1 MARKRA
7 ALAVPAVAVSVTV
20 IVLAGLIGWWT
31 IGDDGSAKKTSPRGR
46 DSSGTQPAATS
57 PPCDPQR
64 VIASWPLEQRL
75 AQLLM
80 VGVDAQGGNEAEEL
94 VTRYGVGGVF
104 VGGQATSIFV
114 DGSLARLTTVGPVP
128 PLVAVDEE
136 GGRVQ
141 RIDQLAGPIP
151 SARAMAQT
159 MTPAQ
164 VREIAA
170 QRGRALRDAGVTMDL
185 APVVDVSSQS
195 SGQVIGDRSFSDD
208 PGVVSE
214 YAGAFASGL
223 RDAGI
228 VPVLKHFPGHGHAS
242 GDSHRQAAVTP
253 PVVDLEASDLVPYRN
268 LLGALPIGVMTG
280 HLDVPG
286 LTAPD
291 EPASVSANA
300 VRELLRTQLGY
311 DGFVITDDLSQM
323 AAVRR
328 AYSIPEA
335 TLRALA
341 AGDDMALLVT
351 NAQVPNLLSFLTDA
365 VATHRLDETQ
375 INRSVQRVL
384 AVKAFDPCRT
394 MFRHANSLNDRRN

>member
-1 MARKRA
+1 MARNRA
-7 ALAVPAVAVSVTV
+7 ALAVPAVAVSLTV
-20 IVLAGLIGWWT
+20 IVLAAVIGWWT
-31 IGDDGSAKKTSPRGR
+31 IGDDGSEKRTSAPH
-46 DSSGTQPAATS
+46 SAGTQPAATS
-57 PPCDPQR
+57 PPCDPQA

-80 VGVDAQGGNEAEEL
+80 VGVDAQGGNEAEAL

-104 VGGQATSIFV
+104 VGGQATGILA
-114 DGSLARLTTVGPVP
+114 DGSLARLATVGPVP

-141 RIDQLAGPIP
+141 RIDQIAGSIP

-164 VREIAA
+164 VREVAA

-185 APVVDVSSQS
+185 APVVDVSSQG

-208 PGVVSE
+208 PGIVSE
-214 YAGAFASGL
+214 YAGAFADGL
-223 RDAGI
+223 RDAGV
-228 VPVLKHFPGHGHAS
+228 VPVLKHFPGHGHAT

-253 PVVDLEASDLVPYRN
+253 PLADLLASDLIPYRS
-268 LLGALPIGVMTG
+268 LVGALPIGVMTG

-291 EPASVSANA
+291 EPASVSPNA
-300 VRELLRTQLGY
+300 VRQLLRTELGY
-311 DGFVITDDLSQM
+311 DGFVITDDLSEM
-323 AAVRR
+323 AAVRQT
-328 AYSIPEA
+328 YSVPEA

-341 AGDDMALLVT
+341 AGNDMALLVS
-351 NAQVPNLLSFLTDA
+351 NAHVPDLLSFLAAA
-365 VATHRLDETQ
+365 VAAHQLDEAQ

-384 AVKAFDPCRT
+384 AVKAFDPCR
-394 MFRHANSLNDRRN
+394 RGS

>member
-1 MARKRA
+1 VARNRA

-20 IVLAGLIGWWT
+20 IVLAALIGWWT
-31 IGDDGSAKKTSPRGR
+31 INDDGGKKTSASRKGPDRSR
-46 DSSGTQPAATS
+46 TQPAATS
-57 PPCDPQR
+57 PPCDPQA

-80 VGVDAQGGNEAEEL
+80 IGVDAQGGNEAAAL

-104 VGGQATSIFV
+104 VGGQATGIFV
-114 DGSLARLTTVGPVP
+114 DGSLARLATVGPVR

-141 RIDQLAGPIP
+141 RIDEIAGPIP

-208 PGVVSE
+208 PRVVSE
-214 YAGAFASGL
+214 YAGAFADGL
-223 RDAGI
+223 RDAGV
-228 VPVLKHFPGHGHAS
+228 VPVLKHFPGHGHAT

-253 PVVDLEASDLVPYRN
+253 PIVDLEASDLVPYRN
-268 LLGALPIGVMTG
+268 LFGVPPIGVMTG

-300 VRELLRTQLGY
+300 VRDLLRTELGY
-311 DGFVITDDLSQM
+311 DGFVITDDLSEM
-323 AAVRR
+323 AAVRQT
-328 AYSIPEA
+328 YSVPEA

-341 AGDDMALLVT
+341 AGSDMALLVS
-351 NAQVPNLLSFLTDA
+351 NARVPDLLSFLADA
-365 VATHRLDETQ
+365 VTSHRLDETQ

-384 AVKAFDPCRT
+384 AVKAFDPCR
-394 MFRHANSLNDRRN
+394 MGV

>member
-1 MARKRA
+1 MARNRA
-7 ALAVPAVAVSVTV
+7 ALAVPAVGVSVTV
-20 IVLAGLIGWWT
+20 IVLAALIAWWT
-31 IGDDGSAKKTSPRGR
+31 IGDDDSAKKTSARR
-46 DSSGTQPAATS
+46 DPSANGSERSGPQPAATS
-57 PPCDPQR
+57 PPCDPQA

-80 VGVDAQGGNEAEEL
+80 VGVDAQGDDAEAL
-94 VTRYGVGGVF
+94 VAQYGVGGVF
-104 VGGQATSIFV
+104 VGGQETGIFV
-114 DGSLARLTTVGPVP
+114 DGSLARLATVGPVP

-164 VREIAA
+164 VRELAA
-170 QRGRALRDAGVTMDL
+170 QRGRTLREAGITMDL

-195 SGQVIGDRSFSDD
+195 SSQVIGDRSFSDD
-208 PGVVSE
+208 PVVVSE
-214 YAGAFASGL
+214 YAGAFAAGL
-223 RDAGI
+223 RDAGV
-228 VPVLKHFPGHGHAS
+228 VPVLKHFPGHGHAT
-242 GDSHRQAAVTP
+242 GDSHRQAVVTP
-253 PVVDLEASDLVPYRN
+253 PMADLEVSDLIPYRN
-268 LLGALPIGVMTG
+268 LLAAPPIGVMTG

-300 VRELLRTQLGY
+300 VRELLRTELGY
-311 DGFVITDDLSQM
+311 DGFVITDDLSAM
-323 AAVRR
+323 AAVRQR
-328 AYSIPEA
+328 YSVPEA

-341 AGDDMALLVT
+341 AGSDMALLVS
-351 NAQVPNLLSFLTDA
+351 NAQVPDLLGFLAGA
-365 VATHRLDETQ
+365 VATHQLDETQ

-384 AVKAFDPCRT
+384 AVKAFDPCRIGV
-394 MFRHANSLNDRRN
+394 

>member
-1 MARKRA
+1 MARNRA
-7 ALAVPAVAVSVTV
+7 ALAVPAVAVSVAV
-20 IVLAGLIGWWT
+20 IVLAAVIGWWK
-31 IGDDGSAKKTSPRGR
+31 IGGDDGAKKTSPRRNGL
-46 DSSGTQPAATS
+46 DGTSAQPAATS
-57 PPCDPQR
+57 PPCDPQA

-80 VGVDAQGGNEAEEL
+80 VGVDAQSGNEAEAL

-104 VGGQATSIFV
+104 VGGQATGIFI
-114 DGSLARLTTVGPVP
+114 DGSLARLATVGPVA

-141 RIDQLAGPIP
+141 RIDHLAGPIP
-151 SARAMAQT
+151 SARAMAHT

-214 YAGAFASGL
+214 YAGAFADGL
-223 RDAGI
+223 RDAGV
-228 VPVLKHFPGHGHAS
+228 VPVLKHFPGHGHAT

-253 PVVDLEASDLVPYRN
+253 PVVDLETSDLVPYRN
-268 LLGALPIGVMTG
+268 LVGTPPIGVMTG

-300 VRELLRTQLGY
+300 VRVLLRSELGY
-311 DGFVITDDLSQM
+311 DGFVITDDLSEM
-323 AAVRR
+323 AAVRQT
-328 AYSIPEA
+328 YSVPEA

-341 AGDDMALLVT
+341 AGSDMALLVSS
-351 NAQVPNLLSFLTDA
+351 ARVPDLVSYLVDA
-365 VATHRLDETQ
+365 VAAHQLDETQ

-384 AVKAFDPCRT
+384 AVKAFDPCRVGV
-394 MFRHANSLNDRRN
+394 

>member
-1 MARKRA
+1 MARNRA
-7 ALAVPAVAVSVTV
+7 ALAVPAVAMSVTV
-20 IVLAGLIGWWT
+20 IVLAALIAWWT
-31 IGDDGSAKKTSPRGR
+31 IGDDDSAKKTSARR
-46 DSSGTQPAATS
+46 DPSANGSERSGPQPAATS
-57 PPCDPQR
+57 PPCDPQA

-80 VGVDAQGGNEAEEL
+80 VGVDAQGDDAEAL
-94 VTRYGVGGVF
+94 VAQYGVGGVF
-104 VGGQATSIFV
+104 VGGQETGIFV
-114 DGSLARLTTVGPVP
+114 DGSLARLATVGPVP

-164 VREIAA
+164 VRELAA
-170 QRGRALRDAGVTMDL
+170 QRGRTLREAGITMDL

-195 SGQVIGDRSFSDD
+195 SSQVIGDRSFSDD

-214 YAGAFASGL
+214 YAGAFAAGL
-223 RDAGI
+223 RDAGV
-228 VPVLKHFPGHGHAS
+228 VPVLKHFPGHGHAT
-242 GDSHRQAAVTP
+242 GDSHRQAVVTP
-253 PVVDLEASDLVPYRN
+253 PMADLEASDLIPYRN
-268 LLGALPIGVMTG
+268 LLAAPPIGVMTG

-300 VRELLRTQLGY
+300 VRELLRTELGY
-311 DGFVITDDLSQM
+311 DGFVITDDLSAM
-323 AAVRR
+323 AAVRQR
-328 AYSIPEA
+328 YSVPEA

-341 AGDDMALLVT
+341 AGSDMALLAS
-351 NAQVPNLLSFLTDA
+351 NAHVPDLLGFLADA
-365 VATHRLDETQ
+365 VATRQLDETQ

-384 AVKAFDPCRT
+384 AVKAFDPCG
-394 MFRHANSLNDRRN
+394 SGG

>member
-1 MARKRA
+1 
-7 ALAVPAVAVSVTV
+7 VSVAV
-20 IVLAGLIGWWT
+20 IVLAALIGWWT
-31 IGDDGSAKKTSPRGR
+31 IGADDGAKKTPARRNGPDSP
-46 DSSGTQPAATS
+46 SAQPPPTR
-57 PPCDPQR
+57 PPCDPQA

-80 VGVDAQGGNEAEEL
+80 VGVDAQGGNEADAI

-104 VGGQATSIFV
+104 VGGQASGIFT
-114 DGSLARLTTVGPVP
+114 DGSLARLATVGPVP

-141 RIDQLAGPIP
+141 RIDQIAGPVP

-164 VREIAA
+164 VRDIAA

-195 SGQVIGDRSFSDD
+195 STQVIGDRSFSDD

-214 YAGAFASGL
+214 YAGAFADGL
-223 RDAGI
+223 RDAGV
-228 VPVLKHFPGHGHAS
+228 VPVLKHFPGHGHAT

-253 PVVDLEASDLVPYRN
+253 PVVELEASDLVPYRN
-268 LLGALPIGVMTG
+268 LIGAAPIGVMTG

-286 LTAPD
+286 LTAQD
-291 EPASVSANA
+291 EPASVSPNA
-300 VRELLRTQLGY
+300 VRDLLRTKLGY
-311 DGFVITDDLSQM
+311 DGFVITDDLSEM
-323 AAVRR
+323 AAVRQT
-328 AYSIPEA
+328 YSVPEA

-341 AGDDMALLVT
+341 AGSDMALLVS
-351 NAQVPNLLSFLTDA
+351 NSQVPDLLSFLADA
-365 VATHRLDETQ
+365 VAAHRLDETQ

-384 AVKAFDPCRT
+384 AIKAFNPCRT
-394 MFRHANSLNDRRN
+394 GA

>member
-1 MARKRA
+1 VARNRA
-7 ALAVPAVAVSVTV
+7 ALAVPAVAVSATV
-20 IVLAGLIGWWT
+20 IVLAALIGWWT
-31 IGDDGSAKKTSPRGR
+31 IGDDDGAKKTSARRNGA

-57 PPCDPQR
+57 PPCDPQA

-80 VGVDAQGGNEAEEL
+80 VGVDAQGGGEAEEL

-104 VGGQATSIFV
+104 VGGQATGIFV
-114 DGSLARLTTVGPVP
+114 DGNLARLATVGPVP

-214 YAGAFASGL
+214 YAGAFADGL
-223 RDAGI
+223 RDAGV
-228 VPVLKHFPGHGHAS
+228 VPVLKHFPGHGHAT

-268 LLGALPIGVMTG
+268 LFGAPPVGVMTG

-300 VRELLRTQLGY
+300 VRDLLRSELGY

-323 AAVRR
+323 VAVRR
-328 AYSIPEA
+328 SYSVPEA
-335 TLRALA
+335 TVRALA
-341 AGDDMALLVT
+341 AGSDMALLVA
-351 NAQVPNLLSFLTDA
+351 NADVPDLLSFLADA
-365 VATHRLDETQ
+365 VTSHRLDETQ

-384 AVKAFDPCRT
+384 AVKAFDPCRIGV
-394 MFRHANSLNDRRN
+394 

>member
-7 ALAVPAVAVSVTV
+7 ALAATAVAVSVTV
-20 IVLAGLIGWWT
+20 IVVAVLIGWWV
-31 IGDDGSAKKTSPRGR
+31 IGDDDGAKSSAPRNPT
-46 DSSGTQPAATS
+46 DASSGTQPAATS
-57 PPCDPQR
+57 PPCNPQA

-80 VGVDAQGGNEAEEL
+80 VGVGAQDGNEAEDL

-104 VGGQATSIFV
+104 VGGQATGIFA
-114 DGSLARLTTVGPVP
+114 DGSLARLATVGPVP

-141 RIDQLAGPIP
+141 RIDQIAGSIP
-151 SARAMAQT
+151 SARTMAQT
-159 MTPAQ
+159 MTAAQ
-164 VREIAA
+164 VRQIAA
-170 QRGRALRDAGVTMDL
+170 QRGRAMRDAGVTMDL
-185 APVVDVSSQS
+185 APVVDVSSQG

-214 YAGAFASGL
+214 YAGAFADGL
-223 RDAGI
+223 RDAGV
-228 VPVLKHFPGHGHAS
+228 VPVLKHFPGHGHAT

-253 PVVDLEASDLVPYRN
+253 PVAELEASDLVPYRN
-268 LLGALPIGVMTG
+268 LLGATPIGIMTG

-311 DGFVITDDLSQM
+311 DGFVITDDLSEM
-323 AAVRR
+323 AAVRQT
-328 AYSIPEA
+328 YTVPEA
-335 TLRALA
+335 TLRALD
-341 AGDDMALLVT
+341 AGNDMALLVS
-351 NAQVPNLLSFLTDA
+351 NARVPDLLSFLTDA
-365 VATHRLDETQ
+365 VAAHQLDETK

-384 AVKAFDPCRT
+384 AVKAFDPCR
-394 MFRHANSLNDRRN
+394 MGV

>member
-1 MARKRA
+1 VARNRA
-7 ALAVPAVAVSVTV
+7 ALAVPAVAASVTV
-20 IVLAGLIGWWT
+20 ILLAALIGWWT
-31 IGDDGSAKKTSPRGR
+31 IGDDGSAKKASAPRSRSANGPE
-46 DSSGTQPAATS
+46 SSGTQPAATS
-57 PPCDPQR
+57 PPCDPLGE
-64 VIASWPLEQRL
+64 IASWPLEQRL

-80 VGVDAQGGNEAEEL
+80 VGVDAQGGNEAEAL

-104 VGGQATSIFV
+104 VGGQATSIFT
-114 DGSLARLTTVGPVP
+114 DGSLARLATVGPVP

-159 MTPAQ
+159 MTPPQ

-170 QRGRALRDAGVTMDL
+170 QRGRALREAGVTMDL

-223 RDAGI
+223 RDAGV
-228 VPVLKHFPGHGHAS
+228 VPVLKHFPGHGHAG

-253 PVVDLEASDLVPYRN
+253 PVADLAASDLIPYRN

-300 VRELLRTQLGY
+300 VRELLRTGLGY

-323 AAVRR
+323 VAVRR
-328 AYSIPEA
+328 SYSVPEA

-341 AGDDMALLVT
+341 AGSDMALLVA
-351 NAQVPNLLSFLTDA
+351 NAQVPELLGYLADA
-365 VATHRLDETQ
+365 VATRRLDESQ

-384 AVKAFDPCRT
+384 AVKALDPCRT
-394 MFRHANSLNDRRN
+394 GV

>member
-1 MARKRA
+1 MARGRA
-7 ALAVPAVAVSVTV
+7 ALAVPAVVVSVAV
-20 IVLAGLIGWWT
+20 VVLAALIGWWT
-31 IGDDGSAKKTSPRGR
+31 IGDDGTDEQPSATAP
-46 DSSGTQPAATS
+46 DHSGTQPAPTS
-57 PPCDPQR
+57 PPCDPAS

-80 VGVDAQGGNEAEEL
+80 VGVDAQSGNNTEVAS
-94 VTRYGVGGVF
+94 RYGVGGVF
-104 VGGQATSIFV
+104 VGGQETGIFV
-114 DGSLARLTTVGPVP
+114 DGSLAQLATVGPVP

-141 RIDQLAGPIP
+141 RIDAIAGSIP
-151 SARAMAQT
+151 SARVMAQT

-164 VREIAA
+164 VRDVAA

-195 SGQVIGDRSFSDD
+195 SGQVVGDRSFSDD
-208 PGVVSE
+208 PGVVAE
-214 YAGAFASGL
+214 YAGAFADGL

-228 VPVLKHFPGHGHAS
+228 VPVVKHFPGHGHAS
-242 GDSHRQAAVTP
+242 GDSHREAAVTP
-253 PVVDLEASDLVPYRN
+253 PIVDLQASDLVPYRQ
-268 LLGALPIGVMTG
+268 LLGAPPIGVMTG

-291 EPASVSANA
+291 EPASVSASV
-300 VRELLRTQLGY
+300 VRDLLRTELGY

-328 AYSIPEA
+328 TYSVPGA

-341 AGDDMALLVT
+341 AGSDMALLVT
-351 NAQVPNLLSFLTDA
+351 NADVPDLLGFLAGA
-365 VATHRLDETQ
+365 VASQRLDEAQ
-375 INRSVQRVL
+375 VNRSVQRVL
-384 AVKAFDPCRT
+384 ALKAFDPCRN
-394 MFRHANSLNDRRN
+394 AEA

>member
-1 MARKRA
+1 MARNRA
-7 ALAVPAVAVSVTV
+7 VLAVPAVAVSVAV
-20 IVLAGLIGWWT
+20 IVFAALIGWWK
-31 IGDDGSAKKTSPRGR
+31 IGDDDGAKKTSARRNGP
-46 DSSGTQPAATS
+46 DISSTQPAATS
-57 PPCDPQR
+57 PPCDPQV

-80 VGVDAQGGNEAEEL
+80 VGVDAKDGNDAEAL

-104 VGGQATSIFV
+104 VGGQATGVFV
-114 DGSLARLTTVGPVP
+114 DGSLAQLATVGPVP

-141 RIDQLAGPIP
+141 RIDQLAGSIP

-159 MTPAQ
+159 MAPAQ

-214 YAGAFASGL
+214 YAGAFADGL
-223 RDAGI
+223 RDAGV
-228 VPVLKHFPGHGHAS
+228 VPVLKHFPGHGHAT

-253 PVVDLEASDLVPYRN
+253 PVVDLETSDLVPYRN
-268 LLGALPIGVMTG
+268 LVGAPPIGVMTG

-300 VRELLRTQLGY
+300 VRDLLRTELGY
-311 DGFVITDDLSQM
+311 DGFVITDDLSEM
-323 AAVRR
+323 AAVRQT
-328 AYSIPEA
+328 YSVPEA
-335 TLRALA
+335 TVRALA
-341 AGDDMALLVT
+341 AGSDMALLVSS
-351 NAQVPNLLSFLTDA
+351 AQVPDLVSFLADA
-365 VATHRLDETQ
+365 IAAHQLDESQ

-384 AVKAFDPCRT
+384 AVKAFDPCR
-394 MFRHANSLNDRRN
+394 MGV

>member
-1 MARKRA
+1 MARNRA

-20 IVLAGLIGWWT
+20 IVLAALIGRST
-31 IGDDGSAKKTSPRGR
+31 IGDDGSAKKTSPSGR

-57 PPCDPQR
+57 PPCDPQG

-104 VGGQATSIFV
+104 IGGQATSIFV
-114 DGSLARLTTVGPVP
+114 DGSMARLAMAGPVP

-164 VREIAA
+164 VREIAS

-195 SGQVIGDRSFSDD
+195 NGQVIGDRSFSDD

-268 LLGALPIGVMTG
+268 LLGGLPIGIMTG

-323 AAVRR
+323 VAIRQS
-328 AYSIPEA
+328 YSVPEA

-341 AGDDMALLVT
+341 AGSDMALLVT
-351 NAQVPNLLSFLTDA
+351 NAHVPDLLSFLADA
-365 VATHRLDETQ
+365 VASDRLDETQ

-394 MFRHANSLNDRRN
+394 GV

>member
-1 MARKRA
+1 MARNRA
-7 ALAVPAVAVSVTV
+7 ALAVPAVAVSLTV
-20 IVLAGLIGWWT
+20 IVLAALIGWWT
-31 IGDDGSAKKTSPRGR
+31 IGDDGSAKKTPDPRNPANTPP
-46 DSSGTQPAATS
+46 GTQPAATS
-57 PPCDPQR
+57 PPCDPQA

-80 VGVDAQGGNEAEEL
+80 VGVDAQGGNEAEAL

-104 VGGQATSIFV
+104 VGGQATGIFA
-114 DGSLARLTTVGPVP
+114 DGSLARLAMIGPVP

-141 RIDQLAGPIP
+141 RIDPIAGSIP

-164 VREIAA
+164 VRETAA
-170 QRGRALRDAGVTMDL
+170 QRGRALRDAGVMMDL

-195 SGQVIGDRSFSDD
+195 SSQVIGDRSFSDD
-208 PGVVSE
+208 PAVVSE
-214 YAGAFASGL
+214 YAGAFADGL
-223 RDAGI
+223 RDAGV
-228 VPVLKHFPGHGHAS
+228 VPVLKHFPGHGHAT

-268 LLGALPIGVMTG
+268 LFGAQPIGVMTG

-300 VRELLRTQLGY
+300 VRDLLRTELGY
-311 DGFVITDDLSQM
+311 DGFVITDDLSEM
-323 AAVRR
+323 AAVRQT
-328 AYSIPEA
+328 YSVPEA

-341 AGDDMALLVT
+341 AGSDMALLVS
-351 NAQVPNLLSFLTDA
+351 NADVPDLLSFLTEA
-365 VATHRLDETQ
+365 VTSHRLDETQ
-375 INRSVQRVL
+375 INRSVERVL

-394 MFRHANSLNDRRN
+394 GG

>member
-1 MARKRA
+1 MARNRA

-31 IGDDGSAKKTSPRGR
+31 IGDDGSAKKTFPSGR

-57 PPCDPQR
+57 PPCDPQG

-80 VGVDAQGGNEAEEL
+80 VGVDAQSGNHAEEL

-104 VGGQATSIFV
+104 VGGQAAGIFV
-114 DGSLARLTTVGPVP
+114 DGSLARLATVGPVP

-164 VREIAA
+164 VHEIAT

-253 PVVDLEASDLVPYRN
+253 PLADLEASDLVPYRN
-268 LLGALPIGVMTG
+268 LLGGVPIGVMTG

-286 LTAPD
+286 LTAPV

-323 AAVRR
+323 VAIRQS
-328 AYSIPEA
+328 YSVPEA

-341 AGDDMALLVT
+341 AGSDMALLVT
-351 NAQVPNLLSFLTDA
+351 NAHVPDLLGYLADA

-394 MFRHANSLNDRRN
+394 GV

>member
-1 MARKRA
+1 MARTRA
-7 ALAVPAVAVSVTV
+7 ALAATAIAVSVTV
-20 IVLAGLIGWWT
+20 IVVAALIGWWV
-31 IGDDGSAKKTSPRGR
+31 IGDDDGAKNSAPRNPA
-46 DSSGTQPAATS
+46 DASSGTQPAATS
-57 PPCDPQR
+57 PPCDPQA

-80 VGVDAQGGNEAEEL
+80 VGVGAQGGNEAEDL

-104 VGGQATSIFV
+104 VGGQATGIFA
-114 DGSLARLTTVGPVP
+114 DGSLPRLATVGPVP

-141 RIDQLAGPIP
+141 RIDQIAGSIP
-151 SARAMAQT
+151 SARTMAQT
-159 MTPAQ
+159 MMPAQ

-185 APVVDVSSQS
+185 APVVDVSSQG

-214 YAGAFASGL
+214 YAGAFADGL

-228 VPVLKHFPGHGHAS
+228 VPVLKHFPGHGHAT

-253 PVVDLEASDLVPYRN
+253 PVAELEASDLAPYRN
-268 LLGALPIGVMTG
+268 LLGATPIGIMTG

-291 EPASVSANA
+291 EPASVSVNA
-300 VRELLRTQLGY
+300 VRELLRTELGY
-311 DGFVITDDLSQM
+311 DGFVITDDLSEM
-323 AAVRR
+323 AAVRQT
-328 AYSIPEA
+328 YSVPEA

-341 AGDDMALLVT
+341 AGSDMALLVS
-351 NAQVPNLLSFLTDA
+351 NARVSDLLSFLAEA
-365 VATHRLDETQ
+365 VAAHQLDETQ

-384 AVKAFDPCRT
+384 AVKAFDPCR
-394 MFRHANSLNDRRN
+394 AGV

>member
-1 MARKRA
+1 MARNRA
-7 ALAVPAVAVSVTV
+7 ALAVLAVAVSVTV
-20 IVLAGLIGWWT
+20 IVLTALIGWWT
-31 IGDDGSAKKTSPRGR
+31 IGDNGSAKKDPSAHGTN
-46 DSSGTQPAATS
+46 SSGTQPAATS
-57 PPCDPQR
+57 PPCDPQA

-80 VGVDAQGGNEAEEL
+80 VGVDAQGGNEAEAL

-104 VGGQATSIFV
+104 VGGQATGIFA
-114 DGSLARLTTVGPVP
+114 DGSLARLAAVGPIP

-141 RIDQLAGPIP
+141 RIDQIAGPIP

-195 SGQVIGDRSFSDD
+195 GGQVIGDRSFSDD

-214 YAGAFASGL
+214 YAGAFADGL
-223 RDAGI
+223 RDAGV
-228 VPVLKHFPGHGHAS
+228 VPVLKHFPGHGHAT

-253 PVVDLEASDLVPYRN
+253 PVVELEASDLVPYRN
-268 LLGALPIGVMTG
+268 LLDATPIGVMTG

-300 VRELLRTQLGY
+300 VRELLRTQLRY
-311 DGFVITDDLSQM
+311 DGFVITDDLSEM
-323 AAVRR
+323 AAVRQT
-328 AYSIPEA
+328 YTVPEA
-335 TLRALA
+335 TLRALD
-341 AGDDMALLVT
+341 AGNDMALLVS
-351 NAQVPNLLSFLTDA
+351 NARVPDLLSFLTDA
-365 VATHRLDETQ
+365 VAAHQLDETK

-384 AVKAFDPCRT
+384 AVKAFDPCR
-394 MFRHANSLNDRRN
+394 MGV

>member
-1 MARKRA
+1 VARNRA
-7 ALAVPAVAVSVTV
+7 ALAVPIVAMSVTV
-20 IVLAGLIGWWT
+20 IVVAALIGWWT
-31 IGDDGSAKKTSPRGR
+31 IGDDGAKKTSARRNGP
-46 DSSGTQPAATS
+46 DSSSAQPAATS
-57 PPCDPQR
+57 PPCDPQA

-80 VGVDAQGGNEAEEL
+80 VGVDAQSGNDAEAL

-104 VGGQATSIFV
+104 VGGQATGIFV

-141 RIDQLAGPIP
+141 RIDQIAGPIP

-208 PGVVSE
+208 PGAVSE
-214 YAGAFASGL
+214 YAGAFADGL
-223 RDAGI
+223 RDAGV
-228 VPVLKHFPGHGHAS
+228 VPVLKHFPGHGHAT

-268 LLGALPIGVMTG
+268 LLGAPPVGVMTG

-300 VRELLRTQLGY
+300 VRDLLRSELGY
-311 DGFVITDDLSQM
+311 DGFVITDDLSEM
-323 AAVRR
+323 AAVRQT
-328 AYSIPEA
+328 YSVPEA

-341 AGDDMALLVT
+341 AGSDMALLVS
-351 NAQVPNLLSFLTDA
+351 NAHVPDLLSVLADA
-365 VATHRLDETQ
+365 VTSHRLDETQ

-384 AVKAFDPCRT
+384 AVKAFDPCR
-394 MFRHANSLNDRRN
+394 MGV

>member
-1 MARKRA
+1 VARNRA
-7 ALAVPAVAVSVTV
+7 ALAVPAVALSVTV
-20 IVLAGLIGWWT
+20 VVVAALIGWWT
-31 IGDDGSAKKTSPRGR
+31 IGDDGSAKKTPAHRPDSP
-46 DSSGTQPAATS
+46 GTQPAATS
-57 PPCDPQR
+57 PPCDPQV

-80 VGVDAQGGNEAEEL
+80 VGVDGGNEAEAL
-94 VTRYGVGGVF
+94 VARYGVGGVF
-104 VGGQATSIFV
+104 VGGQATSTFT
-114 DGSLARLTTVGPVP
+114 DGSLARLATVGPVP

-141 RIDQLAGPIP
+141 RIDDLAGPVP
-151 SARAMAQT
+151 SARVMAQT

-170 QRGRALRDAGVTMDL
+170 QRGRALREAGVTMDL

-208 PGVVSE
+208 AGVVSE

-223 RDAGI
+223 RDAGV

-242 GDSHRQAAVTP
+242 GDSHRQPAVTP
-253 PVVDLEASDLVPYRN
+253 PVGELEASDLVPYRN
-268 LLGALPIGVMTG
+268 LIGGLPIGVMTG

-300 VRELLRTQLGY
+300 VRDLLRTELGF
-311 DGFVITDDLSQM
+311 DGFVITDDRSQM

-328 AYSIPEA
+328 SYSIPEA
-335 TLRALA
+335 TLRALT
-341 AGDDMALLVT
+341 AGSDMALLVT
-351 NAQVPNLLSFLTDA
+351 NAQVPELLGSLADA
-365 VATHRLDETQ
+365 VAAHRLDETE

-384 AVKAFDPCRT
+384 AVKAFDPCST
-394 MFRHANSLNDRRN
+394 GV